1 MFPSLSLAVTTR
13 THLTKKYLRG
23 RRAYRLRNTVT
34 CSQEKTI
41 FFNSVKW
48 MIINVTKLAPVSP
61 ENTLVLDQLS
71 EEGFDL

>member
-1 MFPSLSLAVTTR
+1 MMIIIIIMFEQGDLLSLFF
-13 THLTKKYLRG
+13 K
-23 RRAYRLRNTVT
+23 RR
-34 CSQEKTI
+34 KTII

-48 MIINVTKLAPVSP
+48 MIVNVTKWAPVSP